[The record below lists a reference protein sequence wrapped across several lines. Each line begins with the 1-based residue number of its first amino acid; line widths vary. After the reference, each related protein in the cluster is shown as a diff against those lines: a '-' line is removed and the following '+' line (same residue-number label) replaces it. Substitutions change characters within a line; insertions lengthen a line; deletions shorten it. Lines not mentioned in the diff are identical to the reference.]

1 MLSSYC
7 IQRETFKTLGGY
19 SSEYIQGGRKMSL
32 TNQQKHVIRKI
43 RMYAY
48 SDIEREGKAYYADH
62 GKEKEFIIPQ
72 FGEILKKMFDNIKK
86 AGFTEIERCSPSK
99 ANCIIRIYQDLHHEY
114 EWGLCFNIYGAN
126 CYTNING
133 IWETSDGIDN
143 YPIEYD
149 RHQFRMILMPDESLR
164 VNADFVDCY
173 VKIA

>member
-1 MLSSYC
+1 MHTQTQNEVAKHTIQTMEKKRNLS
-7 IQRETFKTLGGY
+7 FH
-19 SSEYIQGGRKMSL
+19 SL
-32 TNQQKHVIRKI
+32 AR
-43 RMYAY
+43 
-48 SDIEREGKAYYADH
+48 
-62 GKEKEFIIPQ
+62 F
-72 FGEILKKMFDNIKK
+72 KKMFDNIKK
-86 AGFTEIERCSPSK
+86 AGFTEIERCSPSE

-114 EWGLCFNIYGAN
+114 EWGLCFNINGAN